1 MIKASRVRP
10 IPENAMRCWEM
21 VEVVVWLCLKIKTVV
36 ILKVEKDKIT
46 DIIYGMFFH
55 I

>member
-21 VEVVVWLCLKIKTVV
+21 FYNSHKNKEKKAIPSSYMHGINDSVNVEN
-36 ILKVEKDKIT
+36 
-46 DIIYGMFFH
+46 
-55 I
+55 